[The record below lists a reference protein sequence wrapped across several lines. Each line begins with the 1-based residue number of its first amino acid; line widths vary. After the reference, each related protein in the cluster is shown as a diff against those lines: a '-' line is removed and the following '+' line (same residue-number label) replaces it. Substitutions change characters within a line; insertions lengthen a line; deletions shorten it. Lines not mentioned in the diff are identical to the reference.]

1 MRLYEFNDYFLSEQQ
16 DPYYFHTQALD
27 IIEKLYHETN
37 IPAMLG
43 CVEQLIE
50 VLKIIDANE
59 DTKQHS
65 KIEVIKASLISFIKQ
80 FSNSGHHTEKTVEDP
95 GKALRVLLQKIYAD
109 IIDKNKDFEQL
120 ATSNQEAKDKIKRLA
135 NYLASK
141 ASDNSL
147 KKAASLIYKQATV
160 IS

>member
-65 KIEVIKASLISFIKQ
+65 KIEVIKASLIS
-80 FSNSGHHTEKTVEDP
+80 
-95 GKALRVLLQKIYAD
+95 
-109 IIDKNKDFEQL
+109 
-120 ATSNQEAKDKIKRLA
+120 
-135 NYLASK
+135 
-141 ASDNSL
+141 
-147 KKAASLIYKQATV
+147 
-160 IS
+160 